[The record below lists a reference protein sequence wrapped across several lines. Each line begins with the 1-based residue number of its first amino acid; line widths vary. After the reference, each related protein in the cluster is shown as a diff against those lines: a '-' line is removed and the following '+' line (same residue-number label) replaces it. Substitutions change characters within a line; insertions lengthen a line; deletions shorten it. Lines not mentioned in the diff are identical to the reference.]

1 MNATATLPSVDIHQ
15 ARLTGRQRVAWLS
28 LIALALLLAMALI
41 ASAMLGAV
49 KISSAQVL
57 AILAH
62 ALGLGDAHAFTP
74 MQSAVLLD
82 IRLPRLLLAV
92 LVGTG
97 MALAGAAMQGMFR
110 NPLADPGI
118 VGVSSGAAL
127 GAVLWI
133 VLAGEFSF
141 MQPFNQLLGVY
152 ALPASAF
159 IGSLL
164 ATLLI
169 YRIARFGQ
177 PEAQTFMLLMAGIA
191 IAALT
196 GAATGVL
203 IYIADDQQLR
213 SITFWTMGSLG
224 GAGWDNLRVMAVI
237 MLPAMLLL
245 YGLYRL
251 LDVLL
256 LGEAVAG
263 HLGFEMQH
271 ARPLL
276 IVLVALL
283 VGVAVSMSGIIGF
296 IGLMAPHIARLIV
309 GPGHRLMMP
318 AAALVGALLLVV
330 ADMTARTVAAPAE
343 IPIGIITALVG
354 GPFFLLLLFSRRLH
368 A

>member
-1 MNATATLPSVDIHQ
+1 MSISATLTLPDASHH
-15 ARLTGRQRVAWLS
+15 ALCSKQRVAWLS
-28 LIALALLLAMALI
+28 LMILLVTLAGALI

-49 KISSAQVL
+49 QISATQVL

-62 ALGLGDAHAFTP
+62 KIGMGAETGFSA
-74 MQSAVLLD
+74 MQAAVLMD
-82 IRLPRLLLAV
+82 VRLPRLILAV
-92 LVGTG
+92 LVGAG
-97 MALAGAAMQGMFR
+97 IALAGAAMQGMFR

-133 VLAGEFSF
+133 VLAGQFSL
-141 MQPFNQLLGVY
+141 MAAFNQALGVY
-152 ALPASAF
+152 ALPVSAF
-159 IGSLL
+159 IGGLFS
-164 ATLLI
+164 TLVI
-169 YRIARFGQ
+169 YRIARLGQ

-196 GAATGVL
+196 GAVTGVL
-203 IYIADDQQLR
+203 TYIADDQQLR
-213 SITFWTMGSLG
+213 SITFWSMGSLG
-224 GAGWDNLRVMAVI
+224 GAGWDNLRVMAII
-237 MLPAMLLL
+237 MLPSMALL

-263 HLGFEMQH
+263 HLGFEMKH

-283 VGVAVSMSGIIGF
+283 VGVAVSMTGIIGF
-296 IGLMAPHIARLIV
+296 IGLMAPHIARMLV

-330 ADMTARTVAAPAE
+330 GDMTARTIAAPAE

-354 GPFFLLLLFSRRLH
+354 GPFFLGLLFSRRLH